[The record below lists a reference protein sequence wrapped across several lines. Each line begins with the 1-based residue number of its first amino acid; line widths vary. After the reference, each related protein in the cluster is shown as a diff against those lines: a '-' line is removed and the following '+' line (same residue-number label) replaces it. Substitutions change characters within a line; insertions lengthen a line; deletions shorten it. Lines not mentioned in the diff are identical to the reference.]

1 MSKLPVI
8 SGRECVKAL
17 EKAGFYFKRQEGSH
31 IVLRKDSP
39 FAQVVMPD
47 HKELDRG
54 TLRSIIRQSGLSLD
68 EFIKL
73 F

>member
-8 SGRECVKAL
+8 SGRECIKAL

-31 IVLRKDSP
+31 IVMRRDDP
-39 FAQVVMPD
+39 FGQVVVPD

-54 TLRSIIRQSGLSLD
+54 TLRAIIRQAGLSSN
-68 EFIKL
+68 EFLKFL
-73 F
+73 